1 MDRREGTVHV
11 LVTAGVTSI
20 TITRADGPHPGG
32 RHDDHPGSIDAT
44 STKPEVSST
53 LDLVTLA
60 MKQVAGVQTGVPN
73 VYLEQPQ
80 IETVIEND
88 LRLSV
93 YDGLDELVRAAI
105 ASSGGRG

>member
-11 LVTAGVTSI
+11 LVTAGATSI
-20 TITRADGPHPGG
+20 TITQQSARPLVAGTTTIRNIG
-32 RHDDHPGSIDAT
+32 AVT
-44 STKPEVSST
+44 NKPEVSST
-53 LDLVTLA
+53 LDLVTVA
-60 MKQVAGVQTGVPN
+60 MKQVAGVQTGIPN